1 MVALPSDTITL
12 PLLPRV
18 VPRGTVPSLF
28 TTRHH
33 SRDESGLSTKQ
44 IIILAIVSSVLVL
57 SIILSIVVCAQKRKR
72 RAAMS
77 PKDAIAMSHSS
88 SSSSSSSASFIGGSS
103 SSRNNNN
110 NNPLPPLPETTLGP
124 RPLDS
129 HLSPQMHD
137 VPLTAGVPALG
148 PPPYGYGAH
157 VDGLR
162 VPGMAAK
169 PVSYGYHQAPVSH
182 FSTS

>member
-18 VPRGTVPSLF
+18 VPWGTSPSLF

-33 SRDESGLSTKQ
+33 STDESGITTKQ
-44 IIILAIVSSVLVL
+44 KIILAIVSSVLVL
-57 SIILSIVVCAQKRKR
+57 SIILSVIVCVRKRKR

-77 PKDAIAMSHSS
+77 PKDALAKSHSS
-88 SSSSSSSASFIGGSS
+88 SSSFSLAGGSNS
-103 SSRNNNN
+103 INN

-129 HLSPQMHD
+129 HLSPKMHD

-148 PPPYGYGAH
+148 PPQYSYGAH

-169 PVSYGYHQAPVSH
+169 HIAYGYHQAPVSH

>member
-18 VPRGTVPSLF
+18 IPRGTNPSLF

-33 SRDESGLSTKQ
+33 NRDDNGLSTKQ

-57 SIILSIVVCAQKRKR
+57 SIILAIIVCARNRKR

-77 PKDAIAMSHSS
+77 PKDAMAMSHSS
-88 SSSSSSSASFIGGSS
+88 SSSFIGGSRS
-103 SSRNNNN
+103 SSSNNN

-148 PPPYGYGAH
+148 PPSYGYGAH